1 MHIPII
7 QSLDDIHEALKSMPS
22 GDIISAKKAAK
33 RELQLTKP
41 NGSLGQLEEISQWL
55 CNWQGQHPPT
65 MNNPKAHVFVGNHG
79 VAEHGIS
86 AFPTEVTAQM
96 VNNFK
101 AKGAAINQLC
111 HTFGIEFSLDAI
123 SINRPTGDFSKV
135 PAMTE
140 TEFINSFVFG
150 MGIVNEGID
159 VLCLG
164 EMGIGNTTSAAAL
177 SMALFGETAIDWTGS
192 GTGISDKVLKKKIK
206 IVADAVALHN
216 YPDPLKI
223 FCCLGGKE
231 LAAIAGA
238 VLAARFYRV
247 PILLDGYVSCA
258 AAASLEAACPGA
270 LDHCRV
276 GHVSTEPGH
285 TMLLEKLRHKP
296 LLSLNM
302 RLGEASGAAIAVSIL
317 KAAVAC
323 HTGMATFNQAKI
335 SEKLKK

>member
-159 VLCLG
+159 V
-164 EMGIGNTTSAAAL
+164 
-177 SMALFGETAIDWTGS
+177 
-192 GTGISDKVLKKKIK
+192 
-206 IVADAVALHN
+206 
-216 YPDPLKI
+216 
-223 FCCLGGKE
+223 
-231 LAAIAGA
+231 
-238 VLAARFYRV
+238 
-247 PILLDGYVSCA
+247 
-258 AAASLEAACPGA
+258 
-270 LDHCRV
+270 
-276 GHVSTEPGH
+276 
-285 TMLLEKLRHKP
+285 
-296 LLSLNM
+296 
-302 RLGEASGAAIAVSIL
+302 
-317 KAAVAC
+317 
-323 HTGMATFNQAKI
+323 
-335 SEKLKK
+335 